1 MVLGTIVAGLVVMKL
16 ARIISW
22 LVVAAFL
29 ALILNPVVD
38 FFQHRLHLRR
48 SVAILLTFIVGAAVF
63 SAVLYAFIRPIVD
76 QVGHFADNFPRYVE
90 DAKAGRGTVGHLVHK
105 YKIDQYITKNQDK
118 LKAALSG
125 AGKPAASIAR
135 KLASTLAA
143 IVTIIVLAFLMLAE
157 GPRMAESGLNALP
170 ERYRNR
176 LRKVA
181 ADSARAVTGYVAGNL
196 LISLIASVITFVSL
210 WILGVQF
217 RAVLSLWVFFADLI
231 PLVGA
236 TLGAIPAVLVTAL
249 VSPVKGIILIVI
261 YVAYQQF
268 ENHVL
273 QVTIMAKTVRL
284 NPLAVLVSVLI
295 GVELFGFLGA
305 LLAIP
310 AAGIIQVVIRDSW
323 DNRRGR
329 MKSEPTIGADETP
342 INGKVGREPAPDVFD
357 VPDVPDV
364 PDEPAPTPAP
374 TPVPAPLAAPPVA
387 PVEATP
393 ATLEPS

>member
-1 MVLGTIVAGLVVMKL
+1 MVLGTVVAGLIVMKL

-22 LVVAAFL
+22 LVVAAFI
-29 ALILNPVVD
+29 ALILTPVVD
-38 FFQHRLHLRR
+38 FFQRRLHLRR
-48 SVAILLTFIVGAAVF
+48 SLAILLTFVVGAAVL
-63 SAVLYAFIRPIVD
+63 SAALYAFIRPIVD
-76 QVGHFADNFPRYVE
+76 QVSHFADNFPRYVD
-90 DAKAGRGTVGHLVHK
+90 DAKAGRGAVGHLVHK
-105 YKIDQYITKNQDK
+105 YRIDNYISKNQDK
-118 LKAALSG
+118 FKAALSS

-135 KLASTLAA
+135 KLASTVAA
-143 IVTIIVLAFLMLAE
+143 IVTIIVLAFLMLAV
-157 GPRMAESGLNALP
+157 GPGMADSGLNALP
-170 ERYRNR
+170 PRYRQR

-196 LISLIASVITFVSL
+196 LISLIASVMTFLSL

-236 TLGAIPAVLVTAL
+236 TLGAIPAVMVAAL
-249 VSPVKGIILIVI
+249 ASPVKGIIMIAI
-261 YVAYQQF
+261 FVAYQQF

-310 AAGIIQVVIRDSW
+310 AAGVIQVVVRDSW
-323 DNRRGR
+323 DNHRGQLKPR
-329 MKSEPTIGADETP
+329 PTLGADEVP
-342 INGKVGREPAPDVFD
+342 LNENEKVNDDAASEGGGKTTVPPEPADGIGPI
-357 VPDVPDV
+357 PI
-364 PDEPAPTPAP
+364 EPTR
-374 TPVPAPLAAPPVA
+374 
-387 PVEATP
+387 EA
-393 ATLEPS
+393 S